1 VIVWIDLAGVGIGS
15 WYSQYLRSV
24 PPTAIVEELELV
36 ASQAAQG
43 IVGILQFIALVTA
56 AICFIQWFRQAYLNV
71 AIVTGRANTH
81 NPKWATWGFF
91 VPVLNLFR
99 PQQMMREIWDGT
111 YARWVEEPSRTVKA
125 SPPRDLVNLWWGA
138 FIVTSVVGNLV
149 GRLSWRA
156 TTAQQT
162 LAVTSLYLIADSVH
176 ASAAVIAIAVVRGVT
191 ELQRPLLAERA
202 AIDFDTARS

>member
-1 VIVWIDLAGVGIGS
+1 LTEVQQLLRRSRAATESLWVIVWIDLAGVGIES

-43 IVGILQFIALVTA
+43 VVGILQFIALVTA

-99 PQQMMREIWDGT
+99 PQQLMRENWDGT
-111 YARWVEEPSRTVKA
+111 FARWVEEPSRTVKA

-138 FIVTSVVGNLV
+138 LSLQASWETWWAVFRG
-149 GRLSWRA
+149 GR
-156 TTAQQT
+156 
-162 LAVTSLYLIADSVH
+162 
-176 ASAAVIAIAVVRGVT
+176 
-191 ELQRPLLAERA
+191 RPRNRRWL
-202 AIDFDTARS
+202 